1 MKSWLSDSLRGVKAG
16 ALSAAL
22 LLGGVAHA
30 EQPPPP
36 PAAAAQR
43 APAVEALRST
53 HAREPEPEPD
63 AIKARIDGEYE
74 LRQSILTALPLE
86 PSAPEAPAHLDQTSR
101 LFHWLRL
108 RPLLLFGSH
117 FEVRGEADLPRG
129 MIYGRE
135 PDAIPDSGTEF
146 DRQQPMRVQARMLRF
161 TARSRLGEVTLGHT
175 TTEVGMGLLDHA
187 GDQPRFFGVPVRPA
201 TYERVALWSGGPDS
215 QVRVGA
221 AGDLAFEQGRL
232 SLWDGDRLWRVAL
245 SARYAPTPRFQL
257 DLLTRY
263 ESLSAR
269 GDRAGAQLF
278 VFDLSGR
285 VRAPLPGRAG
295 ELFGE
300 YEAVY
305 QVGDVAE
312 PTALASSGA
321 DRVVAALAAAA
332 RLGVALERT
341 LEFRRYAHVVV
352 SLEWGMA
359 SSDPDPT
366 DDELNRFTMNPNHAP
381 GLLLF
386 GELLRFKSSRAQALL
401 AREDA
406 RAGQAR
412 VFGLATRGGVAG
424 ASYLNPVLLVR
435 PLPDLTLKVGGL
447 VATSTTNLV
456 DPSRL
461 ARTGE
466 RQNYDGGSP
475 LGRSLGSELDL
486 GAELVV
492 PLEPPME
499 LRLSIEGGV
508 AFPGSAFD
516 DAAGNGLGTQAIST
530 AGLGL
535 TF

>member
-1 MKSWLSDSLRGVKAG
+1 MKRSLSDSLRAVKAR

-22 LLGGVAHA
+22 LLGGFAHA
-30 EQPPPP
+30 QEPPPP
-36 PAAAAQR
+36 PVAAAQR
-43 APAVEALRST
+43 LPAVEAVRST
-53 HAREPEPEPD
+53 RAREPLPEAD

-74 LRQSILTALPLE
+74 LRQSFLTALPLE
-86 PSAPEAPAHLDQTSR
+86 PSAPGAPAHLDQTSR

-108 RPLLLFGSH
+108 RPLLLLGDH
-117 FEVRGEADLPRG
+117 FEVRGEADVPRG
-129 MIYGRE
+129 MIYGGE

-146 DRQQPMRVQARMLRF
+146 DRQQPVRAHVRMLRI
-161 TARSRLGEVTLGHT
+161 TARSRLGEVMLGHT
-175 TTEVGMGLLDHA
+175 VSELGMGLLDNA
-187 GDQPRFFGVPVRPA
+187 GDQPRFFGVPVRAA
-201 TYERVALWSGGPDS
+201 TYERLALLSGAAGS

-232 SLWDGDRLWRVAL
+232 SLWEGDQLWRVAL
-245 SARYAPTPRFQL
+245 SARYAPSPRFQL

-263 ESLSAR
+263 ENLRAR
-269 GDRAGAQLF
+269 DDRGGAQLF

-285 VRAPLPGRAG
+285 VRAPLPGRTG

-312 PTALASSGA
+312 PTALAGGGA
-321 DRVVAALAAAA
+321 ERVVAALAAAA

-341 LEFRRYAHVVV
+341 AAFRRYAHLVL
-352 SLEWGMA
+352 SLEWGLA
-359 SSDPDPT
+359 SGDADPT
-366 DDELNRFTMNPNHAP
+366 DDELNRFTMQPNHAP

-401 AREDA
+401 ARQDR

-412 VFGLATRGGVAG
+412 AFGLATSGGVAG

-435 PLPDLTLKVGGL
+435 PLPDLTLKLGGV

-466 RQNYDGGSP
+466 RQNFDGGSP

-492 PLEPPME
+492 PLDQPME
-499 LRLSIEGGV
+499 LRLSVEGAV

-516 DAAGNGLGTQAIST
+516 DADGRGLGTQAITT